1 MMEDGTNKHRLC
13 PPFLQ
18 GDGQQR
24 DGKPGLHELK
34 LQEAKSY
41 KLQQGASLPK
51 SPRGSTAR
59 SISGIRKYSHPLIFW
74 AASFLFHGQI
84 FPRQWD
90 KDKPSSQSL
99 TGISLFP

>member
-1 MMEDGTNKHRLC
+1 MMEDGTKTSIASARHFC
-13 PPFLQ
+13 K
-18 GDGQQR
+18 GMDSKEIH
-24 DGKPGLHELK
+24 GKPGLHELK

-74 AASFLFHGQI
+74 AAS
-84 FPRQWD
+84 
-90 KDKPSSQSL
+90 
-99 TGISLFP
+99 